1 MTFQEQL
8 EIALPLGVA
17 ALGGLA
23 VGIEREWSARAA
35 GEGPRF
41 AGVRTFLLIGLLG
54 AMSVQLMHLESVVAG
69 AAILAAGA
77 LLIVVA
83 YVRSILRGGIDS
95 TTEFAAVLVLAS
107 GALAG
112 AGKLAMASAINAFTA
127 LILVEKSRIHSL
139 VFRIRSEEL
148 VAGARFAVLAL
159 VILPLLPE
167 GPYGPLPGL
176 RPRDLWALVLLFSG
190 LSFAGFIARRAVG
203 AEKGYPVAGLLGGL
217 VSSTL
222 VTLNF
227 SRESR
232 SHPELGQSLGVGV
245 LAACTVLF
253 VRAAILTFLLN
264 QRMALAALPYLTIPF
279 FAGLLVLGFEGR
291 RNAGQ
296 ATTLEAPK
304 NPLSLLTAIQMV
316 IAFQAALYIMRWVIG
331 QFGSTGVL
339 VTAGFLGFTDV
350 DTLIFTMSKQS
361 ELAPYF
367 GAQALAVGIIAN
379 TLLKLVI
386 ALVIGRGRFRRIAS
400 LGLIAILVFGVTAL
414 FLTRL

>member
-8 EIALPLGVA
+8 DIGLPLGIA

-35 GEGPRF
+35 GETPRF

-54 AMSVQLMHLESVVAG
+54 AMSVQLMNLVSVVAG

-77 LLIVVA
+77 ALIVVA
-83 YVRSILRGGIDS
+83 YVRSILRGDIDS
-95 TTEFAAVLVLAS
+95 TTEFAAVVVLAS

-112 AGKLAMASAINAFTA
+112 AGKLAIASAINAFTA
-127 LILVEKSRIHSL
+127 LVLVEKSRIHSL

-167 GPYGPLPGL
+167 GPYGPPPGF
-176 RPRDLWALVLLFSG
+176 RPRDLWTLVLLFSG

-217 VSSTL
+217 ISSTL

-232 SHPELGQSLGVGV
+232 AQPKLAQSLAVGV
-245 LAACTVLF
+245 LAACIVLF
-253 VRAAILTFLLN
+253 ARTAILTFVMN
-264 QRMALAALPYLTIPF
+264 REIALAAIPYLAIPF
-279 FAGLLVLGFEGR
+279 FAGLIVLGFEARKNLGTST
-291 RNAGQ
+291 AG
-296 ATTLEAPK
+296 EDPK
-304 NPLSLLTAIQMV
+304 NPLRLLSAIQMV
-316 IAFQAALYIMRWVIG
+316 LAFQAALYLMQWVIG

-339 VTAGFLGFTDV
+339 LTAGLLGLTDV

-361 ELAPYF
+361 ALAPDF
-367 GAQALAVGIIAN
+367 AAQALAIGILSN
-379 TLLKLVI
+379 TLLKLGI
-386 ALVIGRGRFRRIAS
+386 ALGIGRGKFRMIVS
-400 LGLIAILVFGVTAL
+400 VGLIVIAVFTIVAIVLA
-414 FLTRL
+414 RL